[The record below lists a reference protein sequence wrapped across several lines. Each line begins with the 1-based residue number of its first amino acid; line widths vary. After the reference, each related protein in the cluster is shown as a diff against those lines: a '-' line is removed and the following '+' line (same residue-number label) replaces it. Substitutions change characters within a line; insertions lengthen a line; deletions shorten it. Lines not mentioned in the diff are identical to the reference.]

1 MLVFGGVY
9 HPVNLKRTDCFPRL
23 VKRNLTGA
31 SIEVASESSNIEGF
45 YTRGHYITHFGGD
58 QSMHGNFERFP
69 LQNNALFGLVSYNDT
84 CILSQV
90 DLGFCATTTRA
101 LVLGFCVFFSKPR
114 QNP

>member
-9 HPVNLKRTDCFPRL
+9 HPVKIKRTDCFPRL

-31 SIEVASESSNIEGF
+31 SIEVGSESSNIEGL
-45 YTRGHYITHFGGD
+45 YTRGHYTTHFGGIKQCMVILKD
-58 QSMHGNFERFP
+58 FP
-69 LQNNALFGLVSYNDT
+69 SNSALFGLVSYNDT

-90 DLGFCATTTRA
+90 DLGFCATTTGGA
-101 LVLGFCVFFSKPR
+101 GLGFCIFFFAKPL